1 MVRRE
6 RLALTAGRRAAS
18 SFRHAQAP
26 WPRDITY
33 GTNNEFGFDYL
44 RDNMAFS
51 IEDVVQRE
59 LNYAIVDEVDSI
71 LIDEAR
77 TPLIISGYANES
89 TDLYYRVDRVVRHLQ
104 PGRDYTL
111 EEKQKIV
118 TLTEEGIQRVEQ
130 GLGVKNL
137 AEDPDLMHHVNAALK
152 AHTIFKRDVDYV
164 VRDGEIIIVDEF
176 TGRLM
181 FGRRY
186 SDGLHQ
192 AIEAKEGVPIRQENQ
207 TLATI
212 TFQNYFRLYKKLAGM
227 TGTASSSSSGAM
239 RPRPATRTAAA
250 PARGKPSSR
259 APTSSR
265 PPPRHLPAPWRFL
278 FSSHPPPQRRRLAA
292 RPLPRRLQEGR
303 LPLQPRAAPAGDLP
317 GLGGQDRHR
326 RA

>member
-1 MVRRE
+1 
-6 RLALTAGRRAAS
+6 
-18 SFRHAQAP
+18 
-26 WPRDITY
+26 
-33 GTNNEFGFDYL
+33 
-44 RDNMAFS
+44 MAFS

-77 TPLIISGYANES
+77 TPLIISGYAGES

-227 TGTASSSSSGAM
+227 TGTAKTEEDEFRKIYGLDVVVV
-239 RPRPATRTAAA
+239 PTN
-250 PARGKPSSR
+250 KPMIRMDHPDVIYKTEEAKFRASPPKSCACMSNSSR
-259 APTSSR
+259 CWWAPFHRNVRTGKR
-265 PPPRHLPAPWRFL
+265 PPAPRQAEAVFASFISSETNSRNAKRYPTKRRKSIAPC
-278 FSSHPPPQRRRLAA
+278 
-292 RPLPRRLQEGR
+292 
-303 LPLQPRAAPAGDLP
+303 
-317 GLGGQDRHR
+317 
-326 RA
+326 